1 MGNSIK
7 KSSAAPTVSQK
18 NGCRNTV
25 SSKIWIVLFSR
36 CDSMDSKDRYTSSAM
51 KYLSALA
58 LALTLGSSM
67 LIVQAQPVPPRGAG
81 GLTIEQIID
90 IRHPSNAVWSP
101 DGQRVAFLSERA
113 GIANIFVA
121 NAAAAPGAARPLTR
135 FADGQGAG
143 FFWSADSQRVYFPRS
158 GDLWQVAVSGGEPS
172 AVWSTPQG
180 ESGITPSPDG
190 TRVAFVRSA
199 SAGVSGAA
207 APAAGRG
214 GRGAGGGE
222 LWTRSLADGKETL
235 VLRSTGTPVGGVGW
249 SPDGQS
255 LLYTSGGQTIRHEQT
270 PQYSGS
276 KIIYTIS
283 ENVPGETNLVP
294 AAGGTPKSLG
304 AGAGGGFGG
313 RRWLDARHF
322 VVDRTSADFKKRTT
336 SLVDIGGG
344 AAKVLHEDVEER
356 FWSITGDAG
365 AGSQPS
371 PDGKWIAFLSDRD
384 GWDHLYVMPAAG
396 GAAIQ
401 ITKGKFEA
409 WRPQWSP
416 DSTRIAFDANEPDH
430 YGDRHLYV
438 ATIGSDPAR
447 ATMATITS
455 GRGADIG
462 PQWSPDGTRL
472 VFQHTDPHNSADIWF
487 ADVRASGAGRSD
499 LPITPV
505 RLSDSMPT
513 GMDRS
518 QFVEPESVSYA
529 GPDGQKVPAWLF
541 VPKGLDRTKKHPA
554 IVWIHGDG
562 VNQGYD
568 GWHVQ
573 RNYAVYY
580 SFHQYLLQKGYVVIM
595 PDYRG
600 SIGYG
605 KAWREGVYMD
615 VGGKDAKDA
624 WMVTNY
630 LKTLPYVDMD
640 RVGVWGLSYGG
651 FFTLIAVTDQ
661 PKLFRAAVDVAGVA
675 DYAMYYE
682 DPYHGGWTAS
692 RIGTP
697 EQNPKVYEGASPL
710 SHVDRLERPLLVL
723 HGTSDVN
730 VPYLH
735 SVRLIDELMKKGKGG
750 LVSFMTY
757 PGEFHYFTREHVL
770 RDAWHRVEEFFDA
783 NLKAGSTGTQN

>member
-1 MGNSIK
+1 MD
-7 KSSAAPTVSQK
+7 SAA
-18 NGCRNTV
+18 G
-25 SSKIWIVLFSR
+25 
-36 CDSMDSKDRYTSSAM
+36 YTALVM
-51 KYLSALA
+51 KHFLAVALTSALCVFVVHA
-58 LALTLGSSM
+58 
-67 LIVQAQPVPPRGAG
+67 AQSKQSHDAR
-81 GLTIEQIID
+81 GLTIDQLID
-90 IRHPSNAVWSP
+90 IRHPSNPVWSP
-101 DGQRVAFLSERA
+101 DGRKVAFLSERA
-113 GIANIFVA
+113 GIGNIFVA
-121 NAAAAPGAARPLTR
+121 DVNAAGRSTRVDPLTR
-135 FADGQGAG
+135 YADGVSGG
-143 FFWSADSQRVYFPRS
+143 FFWSADSQRVYFPRQ
-158 GDLWQVAVSGGEPS
+158 GDLWQAALSGGEPA
-172 AVWSTPQG
+172 AVWSTPQA
-180 ESGITPSPDG
+180 ESSITLSPDG
-190 TRVAFVRSA
+190 KRVAFVRA
-199 SAGVSGAA
+199 V
-207 APAAGRG
+207 APGS
-214 GRGAGGGE
+214 E
-222 LWTRSLADGKETL
+222 LVTRTLADGHESL
-235 VLRSTGTPVGGVGW
+235 VVRADNHMIGGVSW

-255 LLYTSGGQTIRHEQT
+255 LVFSDAARTIRHEQT

-276 KIIYTIS
+276 KIIYTVS
-283 ENVPGETNLVP
+283 ENVPGDTSVVP
-294 AAGGTPKSLG
+294 VAGGPPKGLAAS
-304 AGAGGGFGG
+304 GGFGG
-313 RRWLDARHF
+313 RRWVDARHF
-322 VVDRTSADFKKRTT
+322 LADRTSANFKRRTIL
-336 SLVDIGGG
+336 LVDIGGG
-344 AAKVLHEDVEER
+344 EPRVLHEDVEEK
-356 FWSITGDAG
+356 FWSMTGDAG
-365 AGSQPS
+365 GGSLPS

-396 GAAIQ
+396 GAAVQ
-401 ITKGKFEA
+401 ITKGKYEA

-438 ATIGSDPAR
+438 ATIGTDPAH
-447 ATMATITS
+447 ATIAAITS
-455 GRGADIG
+455 GRGTDIA

-472 VFQHTDPHNSADIWF
+472 VYQHTDPHNSADLWV
-487 ADVRASGAGRSD
+487 ADVHAPS
-499 LPITPV
+499 TPS
-505 RLSDSMPT
+505 RLSESMPAAI
-513 GMDRS
+513 DRS
-518 QFVEPESVSYA
+518 AFVEPEMVHYA
-529 GPDGQKVPAWLF
+529 GPDGQQVPAWLF

-562 VNQGYD
+562 VNQNYD

-580 SFHQYLLQKGYVVIM
+580 SFHQYLLQKGYVVIA

-605 KAWREGVYMD
+605 RAWREGVYMD

-630 LKTLPYVDMD
+630 LKTLPYVDTE

-661 PKLFRAAVDVAGVA
+661 PRMFRAAVDVAGVA

-682 DPYHGGWTAS
+682 DPYHGTWTAS

-697 EQNPKVYEGASPL
+697 EQNPAVYANASPL

-735 SVRLIDELMKKGKGG
+735 SVRLMDELLKKGKGD

-770 RDAWHRVEEFFDA
+770 RDAWHRVEDFFDA
-783 NLKAGSTGTQN
+783 NLKPRAVTSH